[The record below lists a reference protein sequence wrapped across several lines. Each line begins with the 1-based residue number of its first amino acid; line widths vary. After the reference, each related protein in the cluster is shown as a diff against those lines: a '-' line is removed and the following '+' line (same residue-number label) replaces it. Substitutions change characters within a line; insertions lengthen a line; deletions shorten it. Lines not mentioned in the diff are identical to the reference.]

1 MKKIPQPA
9 LANRIRAGGFSLM
22 EMLLV
27 LGLVSALMAIG
38 LMGTRKNWESQEVK
52 ASALK
57 LAADLAMA
65 PQLAAKLNRTVEI
78 RFYKFVDPAIAHPM
92 PQFRGYQLLERV
104 EWENGPFALGMKSAP
119 LYEMQRLEGTTIMA
133 NYTRYSTLLPPGQ
146 ETAFVPGYDPDLHV
160 GPYSYVAVEYRPDG
174 TTNLPK
180 TTGEPWFVTL
190 TVVSWLDSM
199 GLPTIFQCLGIDPS
213 NGAVKIY

>member
-1 MKKIPQPA
+1 MKPNLLTLDARRRQ
-9 LANRIRAGGFSLM
+9 GFTLM

-27 LGLVSALMAIG
+27 LGLVSLLMAIG
-38 LMGTRKNWESQEVK
+38 IMGTRKNWESQEVK

-78 RFYKFVDPAIAHPM
+78 RFYKFLDPAIAHPM

-104 EWENGPFALGMKSAP
+104 EWEQGPTSIGLRTIP
-119 LYEMQRLEGTTIMA
+119 IYEMQRLEGTTIMA

-146 ETAFVPGYDPDLHV
+146 ETTYKPGYDPELQV
-160 GPYSYVAVEYRPDG
+160 GQYSYVAVEYRPDG
-174 TTNLPK
+174 TTNLPP
-180 TTGEPWFVTL
+180 TTGEPWFLTL

-199 GLPTIFQCLGIDPS
+199 GLPTIYQCLGIDPS
-213 NGAVKIY
+213 NGSVRFY